1 MIGADGIHSTVR
13 RLVVGTYSPSYAG
26 QSVWR
31 SVVATRPQG
40 IVDNIM
46 VLMGEGRFFGLVPI
60 GEGHTYG
67 FGAFNVEVRG
77 PA

>member
-1 MIGADGIHSTVR
+1 MIGADGIQSTAR

-26 QSVWR
+26 QLVWR

-60 GEGHTYG
+60 GEGHTYQP
-67 FGAFNVEVRG
+67 VDEV
-77 PA
+77 AID